1 MAHTLL
7 LAIIAINTMLIVIFG
22 SFLGNHSLACLRYL
36 TVNIAATFFYA
47 RDHMLWYLMS
57 AATIG
62 HREDVF
68 AALLDSLAVLRQHY
82 VLLLLR
88 HVNVSSHMSFTR
100 SRFEWILRRG

>member
-1 MAHTLL
+1 
-7 LAIIAINTMLIVIFG
+7 
-22 SFLGNHSLACLRYL
+22 
-36 TVNIAATFFYA
+36 
-47 RDHMLWYLMS
+47 MS

-88 HVNVSSHMSFTR
+88 YVDISCHMSFTR